1 MTGRSGVYS
10 LLNAGKDGVSCSI
23 VRFETRGKEL
33 LSAARLRKRS
43 RSESESSATALY
55 RAAWCDRYKQTW
67 GDAARE
73 VGVKAP
79 ESLAIDPKPLDLVL
93 SRLKPSQR
101 GVED

>member
-1 MTGRSGVYS
+1 MYRP
-10 LLNAGKDGVSCSI
+10 LNARTMAVSCSS

-43 RSESESSATALY
+43 RSESEASATA
-55 RAAWCDRYKQTW
+55 Q
-67 GDAARE
+67 AARE

-93 SRLKPSQR
+93 SRLNPSER
-101 GVED
+101 GVEDRIRY

>member
-1 MTGRSGVYS
+1 MTGSLGVYS
-10 LLNAGKDGVSCSI
+10 LLNARKEGVSRSS

-43 RSESESSATALY
+43 RSESESSATA
-55 RAAWCDRYKQTW
+55 Q
-67 GDAARE
+67 AARE

-93 SRLKPSQR
+93 GRLKPSER
-101 GVED
+101 RVEDRIRC